1 MDDNTDNN
9 DGKRVTRA
17 RTRRLSLLETDSR
30 PSTPQ
35 LLDTAAE
42 LGTASPRATRRTRLN
57 SSTLD
62 VRTPTRTRRASL
74 ARGETPEPTTPS
86 SVKRTARTPA
96 KNTRSVRQQLT
107 LTEEPEENE
116 VKQEMPSPIPSPV
129 PKESKGKAQRKPS
142 ASPSPRRTATPTQ
155 LSDEKRVTRSM
166 SQTPPMATRSS
177 SNTPRDLNHSPK
189 VQQKAPDTESAKPK
203 ISNKGTPKVAVRLE
217 KLPMDKVGGKKVEMA
232 KQLILPDESKDNEAI
247 EEQNKSVISAPSQ
260 APETHQS
267 TQPANDTGK
276 QSFLKTFTTLSKTQG
291 SSKTLHTDDSAD
303 RTAKSTP
310 TATPKKIE
318 ENMDDVFKTDQ
329 KAPRVES
336 PKVERKIVTPQ
347 KVHPAATPEIKENN
361 GPIGIGNDIETKTQS
376 PQKVEPPKTES
387 KVETQQLIDPPQMEK
402 KSATPKRVS
411 TVELLDTS
419 TEKDESLEFM
429 DAEDSIVE
437 VEPQSEKPVEEPEQ
451 QEFVDLDD
459 DAPVFTSEAPTDKEN
474 VKDSEEA
481 PQDDLMDGEKQSQI
495 NITEVVYL
503 PDLTPGIKSR
513 VVGSPA
519 VEQKKSVGFN
529 NDTDDV
535 EVEKTRFPKTP
546 GREKVPVC
554 RILTPKP
561 ETPLKL
567 ALNKG
572 RNSSTPILKDQERG
586 LSISKEELHPAPAQ
600 IDAIKSFDELES
612 KNVEDEMVEPSH
624 MSKQKSENKILARL
638 ESSEEEVTY
647 EDDGADGEN
656 EEEHEEDKPTSNF
669 VDLEAE
675 DAGEDYES
683 GDSMDSSMR
692 REMEENEIPID
703 GESVGSKDTE
713 ESAPEESEGDDSFI
727 VSDDAEEEDLG
738 QLCYSSDEDE
748 VEDAEEAEKP
758 EKSSGKRRRIVMA
771 SSSEEEH
778 DREDH
783 QPDSSKNR
791 TEKPKN
797 QSNCSSDAS
806 KLSEAAQ
813 LLNASEEKSSISETE
828 LERSRQVA
836 LNELNKSERFNKTE
850 TRLDIS
856 VMEVDSSDHDE
867 HESAQ
872 KAGARSNRSLYEI
885 VDSDEGEEQEHD
897 ETDPAKNGNPPEIK
911 KSTSFMA
918 QKPEAKGNKSVY
930 EVMDSDEGEEH
941 KEADENEESG
951 EDKEAKN
958 EKSDN
963 DEPVDGE
970 SAPTIKKSTISI
982 ADEEALLAEL
992 ASSDLSHLEKMFN
1005 PLQKSR
1011 RQSLYVPSSELA
1023 AKEPKLR
1030 RRSERVHAASDF
1042 CPSQSFVDMVAE
1054 KKRQKNKRKRLSKSL
1069 SGAPEDLADMEVQ
1082 HEHKRLKSSNGA
1094 STDSLEEDNENDI
1107 MAVAEEDHSD
1117 REISEA
1123 EVPNKETADSSPEK
1137 PTVEESPAKEET
1149 VAIEELPLE
1158 EPKTSCEPSP
1168 SEENPTEV
1176 VTSKPRGLAPAKVE
1190 KTAEYYLAYCHNL
1203 LEAANEA
1210 KLKEKK
1216 EHLASGAKQK
1226 KPKRLAA
1233 QAPSKPLVTMASEPE
1248 TISTRSSKQPPPL
1261 KKDVKRLQAARQAV
1275 SHAVNLLAP
1284 PKATVAEPRTLS
1296 RKLSPQPP
1304 VVAKKSA
1311 KQKKKEKKPKP
1322 QEASPLKSSDEEN
1335 HGHRI
1340 RTNAGYVTVV
1350 DEPPKKVP
1358 KIELIKTSSGM
1369 VRVEPCTPKQK
1380 YFRELPPTPKMHGF
1394 REEPGPSGVSRKR
1407 AKHQAPKIEHN
1418 SAKQAAL
1425 RFKEQIFARRS

>member
-1 MDDNTDNN
+1 MDDNTENN

-30 PSTPQ
+30 PTTPQ
-35 LLDTAAE
+35 LLESAADRDTGSA
-42 LGTASPRATRRTRLN
+42 RATRRTRLN

-96 KNTRSVRQQLT
+96 KNSRSVRQQLT
-107 LTEEPEENE
+107 LTEEPEETE
-116 VKQEMPSPIPSPV
+116 VKQEMPSPTSPV
-129 PKESKGKAQRKPS
+129 PKESKGRTQRKPS

-166 SQTPPMATRSS
+166 SQTPPMAPRSS

-189 VQQKAPDTESAKPK
+189 VEQKSLDVESAKPK
-203 ISNKGTPKVAVRLE
+203 SKNKSTPKVEVRLE
-217 KLPMDKVGGKKVEMA
+217 KLSMDKFGGKKTEIA
-232 KQLILPDESKDNEAI
+232 KNLILPDELKNNEAV
-247 EEQNKSVISAPSQ
+247 EEHNKSVAPSQ
-260 APETHQS
+260 APESHQS
-267 TQPANDTGK
+267 TPPAKDNGK
-276 QSFLKTFTTLSKTQG
+276 QSFLKTFTTLSKIQS
-291 SSKTLHTDDSAD
+291 SSKALHTDDSAD
-303 RTAKSTP
+303 TTTRMTP
-310 TATPKKIE
+310 TATSKKIE
-318 ENMDDVFKTDQ
+318 ENMDNILETYQ

-336 PKVERKIVTPQ
+336 PKVERKIETPQ
-347 KVHPAATPEIKENN
+347 KVHHVAILEIKEDDE
-361 GPIGIGNDIETKTQS
+361 PIGVDNAIETKTQT
-376 PQKVEPPKTES
+376 PQKIDSPKLES
-387 KVETQQLIDPPQMEK
+387 KVETQQPTDLPQVEK
-402 KSATPKRVS
+402 KSATPQRFS
-411 TVELLDTS
+411 TVELIDTS
-419 TEKDESLEFM
+419 QEKNESMEFM
-429 DAEDSIVE
+429 DAEDSDVQVE
-437 VEPQSEKPVEEPEQ
+437 LQNDKPVEEPEQ
-451 QEFVDLDD
+451 EEFVDLDD
-459 DAPVFTSEAPTDKEN
+459 DAPVLPSESPTNIEN
-474 VKDSEEA
+474 AEDSEEA
-481 PQDDLMDGEKQSQI
+481 NQHGSIDGEKQSQI
-495 NITEVVYL
+495 NITDVVYL

-519 VEQKKSVGFN
+519 AEQKKKVGFN
-529 NDTDDV
+529 NDAEDL

-561 ETPLKL
+561 ETPLKM
-567 ALNKG
+567 ALEKG
-572 RNSSTPILKDQERG
+572 RNSSTPILKDP
-586 LSISKEELHPAPAQ
+586 SISKEELHPAPAQ

-612 KNVEDEMVEPSH
+612 KNVEDEMVEQSH
-624 MSKQKSENKILARL
+624 MSRQKAENKILDRL
-638 ESSEEEVTY
+638 ESSEEEVAF
-647 EDDGADGEN
+647 EDGENGDAEN
-656 EEEHEEDKPTSNF
+656 EEEHEEDKPISEF

-675 DAGEDYES
+675 DAGEDYMS
-683 GDSMDSSMR
+683 GDSMDSSIR

-727 VSDDAEEEDLG
+727 VSDNECEEDLG
-738 QLCYSSDEDE
+738 QLCYSSDENE
-748 VEDAEEAEKP
+748 IEDD
-758 EKSSGKRRRIVMA
+758 KSGGKRRRIVLP

-778 DREDH
+778 DRDDH
-783 QPDSSKNR
+783 DNDSSKNK

-828 LERSRQVA
+828 LERSRQIA

-850 TRLDIS
+850 TRLDVS

-867 HESAQ
+867 EEKAQ
-872 KAGARSNRSLYEI
+872 EVEAKGKRSLYEI
-885 VDSDEGEEQEHD
+885 VDSDEGEEQEQD
-897 ETDPAKNGNPPEIK
+897 ETDAHDPAENGNPPEIP
-911 KSTSFMA
+911 KSTSFMT
-918 QKPEAKGNKSVY
+918 QKPETKSNKSVY
-930 EVMDSDEGEEH
+930 EVMDSDEGEEP
-941 KEADENEESG
+941 KAADENEESNK
-951 EDKEAKN
+951 DKPAE
-958 EKSDN
+958 
-963 DEPVDGE
+963 GE
-970 SAPTIKKSTISI
+970 SPPTIKKSTIST

-1011 RQSLYVPSSELA
+1011 RQSLYVPSPELA

-1030 RRSERVHAASDF
+1030 RRSERAHVGSDF

-1054 KKRQKNKRKRLSKSL
+1054 KKSQKNKRKRLSKSL
-1069 SGAPEDLADMEVQ
+1069 SGAPEDLEEMEIQ
-1082 HEHKRLKSSNGA
+1082 HERKRLKSSHGA
-1094 STDSLEEDNENDI
+1094 STDSLEEDNEDEI

-1117 REISEA
+1117 REISEDD
-1123 EVPNKETADSSPEK
+1123 VPNKETAVCSPAEESPEK
-1137 PTVEESPAKEET
+1137 EET
-1149 VAIEELPLE
+1149 AAMEELPQE
-1158 EPKTSCEPSP
+1158 EPKTSCEPPP
-1168 SEENPTEV
+1168 SEENPTEMT
-1176 VTSKPRGLAPAKVE
+1176 TSKPKEMAPAKIE
-1190 KTAEYYLAYCHNL
+1190 RTAEYYLAYCHNL

-1216 EHLASGAKQK
+1216 EHLARGTKQK

-1233 QAPSKPLVTMASEPE
+1233 QAPAKPLVTMAPEPE
-1248 TISTRSSKQPPPL
+1248 TISARSSKQPAPL

-1284 PKATVAEPRTLS
+1284 PKAIDAEPRTLS

-1304 VVAKKSA
+1304 AVDKKPA
-1311 KQKKKEKKPKP
+1311 KQKKKERKQKQKP

-1335 HGHRI
+1335 HGNRI

-1394 REEPGPSGVSRKR
+1394 REEPAPSGLSRKR
-1407 AKHQAPKIEHN
+1407 AKQQAPKAEHN

>member
-1 MDDNTDNN
+1 MDDNTENN

-42 LGTASPRATRRTRLN
+42 RGTASPRATRRTRLN

-116 VKQEMPSPIPSPV
+116 VKQEMPSPSPSPV

-189 VQQKAPDTESAKPK
+189 VEQKAPDAESAKSK

-232 KQLILPDESKDNEAI
+232 KQLILPDEHKDNEAV
-247 EEQNKSVISAPSQ
+247 EEQNKSVIASPTQ

-276 QSFLKTFTTLSKTQG
+276 QSFLKTFTTLSKIQG
-291 SSKTLHTDDSAD
+291 LSKALHTDDSAD
-303 RTAKSTP
+303 TTTKSTP

-318 ENMDDVFKTDQ
+318 ENMDDVFETDQ

-336 PKVERKIVTPQ
+336 PKVERKIETPQ
-347 KVHPAATPEIKENN
+347 EAHPAATPEIKENDE
-361 GPIGIGNDIETKTQS
+361 PIGIDNENETKTQS
-376 PQKVEPPKTES
+376 PQKIEPPKIES
-387 KVETQQLIDPPQMEK
+387 KVETQQLIDAPQMEK

-411 TVELLDTS
+411 TVELVDTS
-419 TEKDESLEFM
+419 PEKDESLEFM
-429 DAEDSIVE
+429 DAEDSLVE
-437 VEPQSEKPVEEPEQ
+437 VEPQNDKPVEEPEQ
-451 QEFVDLDD
+451 QEFLDLDD
-459 DAPVFTSEAPTDKEN
+459 DAPVFPSETPTDKEN

-481 PQDDLMDGEKQSQI
+481 PQDDSMDGEKQSHI

-519 VEQKKSVGFN
+519 VEQKKTVGFN
-529 NDTDDV
+529 NDTDDI

-567 ALNKG
+567 ALQKG

-586 LSISKEELHPAPAQ
+586 LSISKVELHPAPAQ

-612 KNVEDEMVEPSH
+612 KNVEDEMVEQSH
-624 MSKQKSENKILARL
+624 MSQQKSENKILARL

-647 EDDGADGEN
+647 EDDEGEGEN
-656 EEEHEEDKPTSNF
+656 EEEHEEDKPTSEF

-683 GDSMDSSMR
+683 GDSMDSSTR

-727 VSDDAEEEDLG
+727 VSDNEEEEDLG

-748 VEDAEEAEKP
+748 LEEAEIP
-758 EKSSGKRRRIVMA
+758 EKSSGKRRRIVLA

-778 DREDH
+778 SREDH
-783 QPDSSKNR
+783 DTDSSKNK

-797 QSNCSSDAS
+797 QSNCSSNAS

-836 LNELNKSERFNKTE
+836 LSELNKSERFNKTE

-867 HESAQ
+867 QESAQ
-872 KAGARSNRSLYEI
+872 KGGAKSNRSLYEI

-897 ETDPAKNGNPPEIK
+897 ETDPAENRNPPEIK

-918 QKPEAKGNKSVY
+918 QKPVAKGNKSVY
-930 EVMDSDEGEEH
+930 EIMDSDEGDEP
-941 KEADENEESG
+941 KEADENEQSD
-951 EDKEAKN
+951 EDKQAKN
-958 EKSDN
+958 EESDK
-963 DEPVDGE
+963 DEPAE
-970 SAPTIKKSTISI
+970 SESPPTIKKSTISI

-992 ASSDLSHLEKMFN
+992 ASSDLRHLEKMFN

-1011 RQSLYVPSSELA
+1011 RQSLYVPSPELA

-1069 SGAPEDLADMEVQ
+1069 SGAPEDLEEMEVQ
-1082 HEHKRLKSSNGA
+1082 HERKRLKSSHGA
-1094 STDSLEEDNENDI
+1094 STDSLEEDNENEI

-1117 REISEA
+1117 REISEG
-1123 EVPNKETADSSPEK
+1123 EVPNKETADSSHEK
-1137 PTVEESPAKEET
+1137 PTAEESPTKEET
-1149 VAIEELPLE
+1149 VAIDELPLE
-1158 EPKTSCEPSP
+1158 EPKTSCEPQT
-1168 SEENPTEV
+1168 SEENPKV
-1176 VTSKPRGLAPAKVE
+1176 VITSKPKGVAPAKME
-1190 KTAEYYLAYCHNL
+1190 KTAEYYLAYCHNI

-1233 QAPSKPLVTMASEPE
+1233 QAPSKPLVTMASESE
-1248 TISTRSSKQPPPL
+1248 TISTRLSKQPPPL

-1284 PKATVAEPRTLS
+1284 PKATDAEPRTLS

-1304 VVAKKSA
+1304 VVDKKSA
-1311 KQKKKEKKPKP
+1311 KQKKKEKKQKP

-1394 REEPGPSGVSRKR
+1394 REEPGTSGLSRKR